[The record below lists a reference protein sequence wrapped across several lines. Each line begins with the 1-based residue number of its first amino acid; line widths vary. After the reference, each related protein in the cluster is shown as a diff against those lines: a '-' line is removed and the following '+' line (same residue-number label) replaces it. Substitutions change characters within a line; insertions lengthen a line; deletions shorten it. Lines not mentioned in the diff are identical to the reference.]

1 MKKIAMINP
10 NVVIDVVVP
19 DEAFRND
26 EISDDGY
33 RYICKLVTKETV
45 LLPYNPLHMIK
56 QFINY
61 KYAITKGTDNLNIK
75 IEEIMHYIDYY
86 GTERKEII
94 DFESNNEIEEVYDT
108 YLEASEALIKLDIKE
123 R

>member
-1 MKKIAMINP
+1 MKKIQMINP

-19 DEAFRND
+19 NEDFRND

-33 RYICKLVTKETV
+33 KYICKLVNKETV

-56 QFINY
+56 QFISN

-108 YLEASEALIKLDIKE
+108 YLEASEALIKLDIEE

>member
-1 MKKIAMINP
+1 MKKIQMINP
-10 NVVIDVVVP
+10 NVVIDVVVANQ
-19 DEAFRND
+19 DLKND

-33 RYICKLVTKETV
+33 KYVCKLVNKETV

-56 QFINY
+56 QYISN
-61 KYAITKGTDNLNIK
+61 KYAITKNTDNLNIK
-75 IEEIMHYIDYY
+75 IEEIIHYIDYY

-94 DFESNNEIEEVYDT
+94 DFESDNEIEKVYDSW
-108 YLEASEALIKLDIKE
+108 LEASEALIKLNIEK